1 MPDLAFAVCPAK
13 SLNSKRPAR
22 CIRNPRKLLT
32 SLSISVEAEQVH
44 AHGAS
49 ILRWAPRRNDVMPAL
64 ALYDVPKLYD
74 LAFGPG
80 PCEPFYRE
88 EARRAAGPV
97 LELACGTGRLAI
109 PIARDGHEIVGLD
122 ASPAMLEAARS
133 KAKQAGVGA
142 TFVRADMRSF
152 ALGEKFALVIVSCNS
167 LADLTTND
175 DLKACFSRI
184 REHLRPGAIVAFD
197 IVNPDV
203 TSLARPASEVVCLD
217 TVLGCSAISVRET
230 ANYDPVTQIRT
241 ANWRVR
247 HSEQPARKMAPLC
260 QRLIFPQEL
269 LLLLEAAGLKLVAR
283 YGDFDRGPLSGE
295 SLNQI
300 CLCSA

>member
-1 MPDLAFAVCPAK
+1 
-13 SLNSKRPAR
+13 
-22 CIRNPRKLLT
+22 
-32 SLSISVEAEQVH
+32 
-44 AHGAS
+44 
-49 ILRWAPRRNDVMPAL
+49 MPAL

-97 LELACGTGRLAI
+97 LELACGTGRLTV

-122 ASPAMLEAARS
+122 ASPTMLEAARS
-133 KAKQAGVGA
+133 KAKQAGVRGA

-152 ALGEKFALVIVSCNS
+152 ALEGRFALVIVSCNS

-184 REHLRPGAIVAFD
+184 REHLRPGATVAFD

-203 TSLARPASEVVCLD
+203 TSLARSASEVVCLD
-217 TVLGCSAISVRET
+217 TVLGCQGDIG
-230 ANYDPVTQIRT
+230 
-241 ANWRVR
+241 
-247 HSEQPARKMAPLC
+247 
-260 QRLIFPQEL
+260 
-269 LLLLEAAGLKLVAR
+269 AGNR
-283 YGDFDRGPLSGE
+283 
-295 SLNQI
+295 
-300 CLCSA
+300 

>member
-1 MPDLAFAVCPAK
+1 M
-13 SLNSKRPAR
+13 
-22 CIRNPRKLLT
+22 
-32 SLSISVEAEQVH
+32 
-44 AHGAS
+44 
-49 ILRWAPRRNDVMPAL
+49 MPAL

-97 LELACGTGRLAI
+97 LELACGTGRLTI
-109 PIARDGHEIVGLD
+109 PIARDAHEIVGLD
-122 ASPAMLEAARS
+122 ASSAMLEAAQS
-133 KAKQAGVGA
+133 KAKQAGVRGA

-152 ALGEKFALVIVSCNS
+152 ARGDKFALVIVSCNS
-167 LADLTTND
+167 LADLTTNG

-184 REHLRPGAIVAFD
+184 REHLRPGATLAFD

-203 TSLARPASEVVCLD
+203 MSLARPPSRVVCLD
-217 TVLGCSAISVRET
+217 TVLGCREISVRET
-230 ANYDPVTQIRT
+230 ASYDPVTQVRT

-247 HSEQPARKMAPLC
+247 HGEQHAQPLAPHR

-269 LLLLEAAGLKLVAR
+269 LLLLEAAGLKLLAR
-283 YGDFDRGPLSGE
+283 YGDFDRGTFSGE

-300 CLCSA
+300 CLCSAR

>member
-1 MPDLAFAVCPAK
+1 MA
-13 SLNSKRPAR
+13 
-22 CIRNPRKLLT
+22 
-32 SLSISVEAEQVH
+32 
-44 AHGAS
+44 
-49 ILRWAPRRNDVMPAL
+49 AL

-97 LELACGTGRLAI
+97 LELACGTGRLTI

-122 ASPAMLEAARS
+122 ASLPMLEAARS
-133 KAKQAGVGA
+133 KAKQGGVRGA

-152 ALGEKFALVIVSCNS
+152 ALGGKFAVVIVSCNS

-184 REHLRPGAIVAFD
+184 REHLRPGGTVAFD

-203 TSLARPASEVVCLD
+203 TSLARSASEVVCLD
-217 TVLGCSAISVRET
+217 TVLGCKGISVRET

-241 ANWRVR
+241 AEWRVR
-247 HSEQPARKMAPLC
+247 QGEQPARTLAPLC
-260 QRLIFPQEL
+260 QRQIFSQEL
-269 LLLLEAAGLKLVAR
+269 LLLLDASGLKLVAR
-283 YGDFDRGPLSGE
+283 YGDFDRGPFSGE

-300 CLCSA
+300 CLCSAQ

>member
-1 MPDLAFAVCPAK
+1 
-13 SLNSKRPAR
+13 
-22 CIRNPRKLLT
+22 
-32 SLSISVEAEQVH
+32 
-44 AHGAS
+44 
-49 ILRWAPRRNDVMPAL
+49 MPAL

-97 LELACGTGRLAI
+97 LELACGTGRLTV

-122 ASPAMLEAARS
+122 ASPVMLEAARS
-133 KAKQAGVGA
+133 KAKQAGVRGA
-142 TFVRADMRSF
+142 TFVLADMRFF
-152 ALGEKFALVIVSCNS
+152 ALGSKFALIIVSCNS

-184 REHLRPGAIVAFD
+184 REHLWPGGTVAFD

-203 TSLARPASEVVCLD
+203 TLLARPASKAVCLD
-217 TVLGCSAISVRET
+217 SLLGCREISVRET
-230 ANYDPVTQIRT
+230 AKYDPVTQIRT
-241 ANWRVR
+241 AQWRVQQG
-247 HSEQPARKMAPLC
+247 EQPARTLAPLC
-260 QRLIFPQEL
+260 LRQIFPQEL

-283 YGDFDRGPLSGE
+283 YGDFDRGPFSGE
-295 SLNQI
+295 SMNQI
-300 CLCSA
+300 CLCSAGRQ

>member
-1 MPDLAFAVCPAK
+1 ML
-13 SLNSKRPAR
+13 
-22 CIRNPRKLLT
+22 
-32 SLSISVEAEQVH
+32 
-44 AHGAS
+44 
-49 ILRWAPRRNDVMPAL
+49 MPAL
-64 ALYDVPKLYD
+64 ALYEAPELYD

-97 LELACGTGRLAI
+97 LELACGTGRLTI

-122 ASPAMLEAARS
+122 ASPAMLDAARC
-133 KAKQAGVGA
+133 KAKQARVRGA

-152 ALGEKFALVIVSCNS
+152 ALGGRFALVIVSCNS
-167 LADLTTND
+167 LAHLTTND

-184 REHLRPGAIVAFD
+184 REHLRQGAIVAFD

-203 TSLARPASEVVCLD
+203 TSLARSASEAVCLD
-217 TVLGCSAISVRET
+217 TVLGCRGISVRET
-230 ANYDPVTQIRT
+230 ADYDPVTQIRT

-247 HSEQPARKMAPLC
+247 EDQQPDRILAPLC
-260 QRLIFPQEL
+260 QRQIFPQEL
-269 LLLLEAAGLKLVAR
+269 LLLLEATELKLVAR
-283 YGDFDRGPLSGE
+283 YGDFDRGPFSGE

>member
-1 MPDLAFAVCPAK
+1 
-13 SLNSKRPAR
+13 
-22 CIRNPRKLLT
+22 
-32 SLSISVEAEQVH
+32 
-44 AHGAS
+44 
-49 ILRWAPRRNDVMPAL
+49 MPAL

-88 EARRAAGPV
+88 EARRAAGSI
-97 LELACGTGRLAI
+97 LELACGTGRLTI

-122 ASPAMLEAARS
+122 ASLVMLEAARY
-133 KAKQAGVGA
+133 KAKQAGIRGA
-142 TFVRADMRSF
+142 TFVRADMRFF
-152 ALGEKFALVIVSCNS
+152 ALGSKFALIIVSCNS

-175 DLKACFSRI
+175 DLKAGFSRI
-184 REHLRPGAIVAFD
+184 REHLRPGGTVAFD

-203 TSLARPASEVVCLD
+203 TSLARQASEVVCLD
-217 TVLGCSAISVRET
+217 TVLGCREISVRET

-247 HSEQPARKMAPLC
+247 HNGQPARTLSPHR

-269 LLLLEAAGLKLVAR
+269 LLLLETAGLKLVAR
-283 YGDFDRGPLSGE
+283 YGDFDRGPFSGE

-300 CLCSA
+300 CLCSASRG